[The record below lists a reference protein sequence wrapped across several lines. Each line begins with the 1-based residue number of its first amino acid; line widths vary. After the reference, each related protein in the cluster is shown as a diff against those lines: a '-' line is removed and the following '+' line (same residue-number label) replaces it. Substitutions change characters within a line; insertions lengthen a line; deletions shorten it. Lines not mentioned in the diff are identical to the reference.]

1 MSARPL
7 IVAAALLAV
16 VLPSV
21 DSRADAI
28 VAGHT
33 IVASFEHIPDA
44 TVEDVKTGFTMFY
57 GHTSHGS
64 QIVTGLSMVRDGDP
78 LFDFN
83 NGPGTFQFSEYSDDL
98 GHNGDV
104 SWVPITR
111 ARLDDPGSDINLVMW
126 SWCGGASDN
135 TEEGINIYLS
145 AMDGLEQD
153 YPGAVFVYMTGHLD
167 GTGPSGNLY
176 ARNNQIRDY
185 CVANDKILFDFADI
199 ESYDPDGVWYPD
211 GGDACEWCYD
221 WCAAHTCPTCPA
233 CAHSH
238 CFNCY
243 LKGKAFWWML
253 GAVVSGM
260 DVGVDE
266 AGVGSRLAHS
276 RPNPSGA
283 GTEIV
288 FNLASPSDVRI
299 DIYNMR
305 GQKVAT
311 LLDRHVTAGV
321 HSVRWDGRDS
331 RGVDV
336 GSGVYLYRME
346 ADGLAD
352 TAKMVLIR

>member
-1 MSARPL
+1 
-7 IVAAALLAV
+7 

-28 VAGHT
+28 VADHT
-33 IVASFEHIPDA
+33 IVASFENIPDA

-64 QIVTGLSMVRDGDP
+64 QIVTGMSMVRDEDP
-78 LFDFN
+78 LFYFN

-111 ARLDDPGSDINLVMW
+111 ARLDEPGSDINLVMW

-135 TEEGINIYLS
+135 TEEGIDIYLS

-153 YPGAVFVYMTGHLD
+153 YPGVVFVYMTGHLD

-185 CVANDKILFDFADI
+185 CAASDKILFDFADI

-221 WCAAHTCPTCPA
+221 WCAAHTCPTCPS

-260 DVGVDE
+260 DAGVEE
-266 AGVGSRLAHS
+266 ATVGSRLAPS

-283 GTEIV
+283 GAEIAFSLV
-288 FNLASPSDVRI
+288 SPADVRI

-305 GQKVAT
+305 GERVAT
-311 LLDRHVTAGV
+311 LLDRHVTAGT
-321 HSVRWDGRDS
+321 HSVRWDGRNS
-331 RGVDV
+331 RGIHV

-346 ADGLAD
+346 ADGFAE